1 MIHFAPSIAGDR
13 SSETDMELVFG
24 LHVPEEDRDPARVT
38 GADAR
43 QYEVRATRR
52 SSCVG
57 DPRRRQGDLHKGWPS
72 VRGGCTLNGGW
83 QRAAC
88 TPRAP
93 PSRAPPSRAPP
104 SRTHSRTGIH
114 AWLCVMTPLSSP
126 LSLTAVSDRAYLGH
140 FANDGA
146 TCMTPH
152 RVDVDAYRAQTA
164 AAVNA
169 EHAPFYV

>member
-1 MIHFAPSIAGDR
+1 
-13 SSETDMELVFG
+13 MELVFG

-57 DPRRRQGDLHKGWPS
+57 DPRRRH
-72 VRGGCTLNGGW
+72 
-83 QRAAC
+83 
-88 TPRAP
+88 
-93 PSRAPPSRAPP
+93 
-104 SRTHSRTGIH
+104 
-114 AWLCVMTPLSSP
+114 
-126 LSLTAVSDRAYLGH
+126 DRAYLGH

-169 EHAPFYV
+169 EHVTVKGCHVATLATRDIPCGAEVLVSYGVDYWLSRSEHEAGDTLSGGAVRPVDAAAPTPRQRPRYTQRKRAGPPN